1 GYGFNANYLGRYGQ
15 IAGALNRQQHGTQV
29 AVNGSGGIVAHGGG
43 VTLGQLL
50 PDSIGLIDAREAGG
64 AQISNMSNASLNSK
78 GYGLV
83 PLSPYS
89 LNEVQLSPESLS
101 LDVELQS
108 TVEEAIPRAGA
119 VVPLVFKTRRERSAL
134 LVIDESYRARLPFGS
149 PITDGAGNTLGTAGQ
164 GGRALLRGLPEDGQ
178 LEARLNDG
186 AVCRMPYNLNDKS
199 GTGEGGLPVIAMQ
212 CETTP

>member
-1 GYGFNANYLGRYGQ
+1 
-15 IAGALNRQQHGTQV
+15 
-29 AVNGSGGIVAHGGG
+29 
-43 VTLGQLL
+43 
-50 PDSIGLIDAREAGG
+50 
-64 AQISNMSNASLNSK
+64 MSNASVDGS

-89 LNEVQLSPESLS
+89 LNEVQISPENLS

-134 LVIDESYRARLPFGS
+134 LVIDEAYRARLPFGS
-149 PITDGAGNTLGTAGQ
+149 PITDGAGNSLGTAGQ

-186 AVCRMPYNLNDKS
+186 VVCRTPYDLNDNPK
-199 GTGEGGLPVIAMQ
+199 TGEGGLPVIVMQ
-212 CETTP
+212 CKNTP